1 MNTET
6 YINELRDNFEKALE
20 IMISKN
26 KDYAGKDDPFK
37 NFEMSSIVGVTPERA
52 ILVRVTDKISRISN
66 LLDKSNDVSDEKITD
81 TIIDCMNYLNILKV
95 YLEKKNEI

>member
-95 YLEKKNEI
+95 YLENKDD

>member
-37 NFEMSSIVGVTPERA
+37 NFEMSSIVGVTTERA

-95 YLEKKNEI
+95 YLDNKDE

>member
-37 NFEMSSIVGVTPERA
+37 NFEMSSIVGVKPERA

-66 LLDKSNDVSDEKITD
+66 LLDREGNVTDEKITD

-95 YLEKKNEI
+95 YLENKDD

>member
-81 TIIDCMNYLNILKV
+81 TVLDCINYLNILKV
-95 YLEKKNEI
+95 YLENKDD

>member
-95 YLEKKNEI
+95 YLENKNEI